1 MMWLIGFVGS
11 KVGRLVA
18 GALGVLGMILLV
30 FRAGQKDQ
38 EQKNEIEDLESYKDT
53 REAIDE
59 VPVNTDVDAALER
72 LSKSKG
78 LRL

>member
-38 EQKNEIEDLESYKDT
+38 EQKDEIKDLESYKDT

>member
-1 MMWLIGFVGS
+1 MWLIGFVGS

-38 EQKNEIEDLESYKDT
+38 EQKDTIEDLESYKDT